1 MEEDCCFGSFVN
13 FRIIDSSVGVK
24 CLQREYQQCSVSKKT
39 KMYAWS
45 GSIKQT
51 IITKKETGKNLRT
64 VGETRSKQSMV
75 E

>member
-1 MEEDCCFGSFVN
+1 MKEDCCFGSFVN

-24 CLQREYQQCSVSKKT
+24 YLQREYQQCSVSKKM
-39 KMYAWS
+39 KMYASS

-51 IITKKETGKNLRT
+51 IITKKEIEKNSRT
-64 VGETRSKQSMV
+64 VGETKSKQSMV